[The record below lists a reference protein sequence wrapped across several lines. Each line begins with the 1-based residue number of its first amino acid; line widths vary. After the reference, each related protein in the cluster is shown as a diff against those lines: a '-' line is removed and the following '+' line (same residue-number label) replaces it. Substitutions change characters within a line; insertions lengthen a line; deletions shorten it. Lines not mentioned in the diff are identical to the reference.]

1 MLSYSGFKKRHCRF
15 YFTFSV
21 GKIQT
26 IGTRCRSISDPNSI
40 TVLEPFK
47 LEVDKLIKAS
57 VASNTLNMYN
67 KGLENVNN
75 FRIKHMPENSWP
87 PKVDH
92 IVNCVA
98 FLSSKGLS
106 YSTAKCYLA
115 GVRFHL
121 QISGFSDP
129 TIIFVVRKML
139 EGPRR
144 IKPSKDVRSPI
155 AYPFLKRIVNV
166 LQTICTNKYEYYLF
180 SSAFLL
186 AYFALLR
193 VGEITVSNKNGPDRV
208 LGIKDIEIKTSDT
221 VKLRI
226 RMSKTDQLGFG
237 TNIEITPS
245 EESFILNELLSE
257 YFKGEAYFPWPF
269 VLSLCW

>member
-1 MLSYSGFKKRHCRF
+1 MS
-15 YFTFSV
+15 
-21 GKIQT
+21 KIQT
-26 IGTRCRSISDPNSI
+26 IGTKCRSIPNTNSI
-40 TVLEPFK
+40 TVLEPFR

-67 KGLENVNN
+67 KGLENFNN
-75 FRIKHMPENSWP
+75 IRIKHMPENSWP

-92 IVNCVA
+92 IVNSIA

-115 GVRFHL
+115 GVSFHL

-129 TIIFVVRKML
+129 TQLFVVRKMIESL
-139 EGPRR
+139 RR
-144 IKPSKDVRSPI
+144 IKPSKDVLSPI
-155 AYPFLKRIVNV
+155 TYPLLKRIVNV

-186 AYFALLR
+186 AYFALLM
-193 VGEITVSNKNGPDRV
+193 VGEITVSNKNGSDRV
-208 LGIKDIEIKTSDT
+208 LGIKDIEIKASGT

-226 RMSKTDQLGFG
+226 RMSKTYQLGFG

-257 YFKGEAYFPWPF
+257 YLRVRPIFHGPLICHFVGKFLTAYQFAQM
-269 VLSLCW
+269 LKKNAYAS